1 MNLFRS
7 ERRVKN
13 WPLYDLVSVESV
25 MPLSDWALVF
35 SRPLM
40 RNRLEPDYLTGVDF
54 MPEWSYVVSVME
66 EPVGKTTG
74 VMSDE

>member
-1 MNLFRS
+1 MQIGSFSDTEYCQRTFLETLS
-7 ERRVKN
+7 KIPLVGRVPFFN
-13 WPLYDLVSVESV
+13 IL
-25 MPLSDWALVF
+25 
-35 SRPLM
+35 
-40 RNRLEPDYLTGVDF
+40 LEPDYLTGVDF